1 MLGTCD
7 TPFYIIYDCNPDDFK
22 DIFITDISF
31 SERLSKRLNEA
42 SIFSVEELLNSNS
55 EKLSKINGFGLGCL
69 NEIDNYIQS
78 LKVKNVSTHDK
89 MKNEICI
96 TKELKLHKNDII
108 NNDFS
113 FEKTCELAE
122 ISIKQL
128 NILKRGY
135 DLFDPQ
141 LIELC
146 YSNANF
152 LVDIINMFQKFVKIN
167 DKFQKISKRIPQFR
181 LKNYVLGYIN
191 AFSKNDIE
199 RNELLSFCND
209 DLMTVEDFIK
219 HNLYSI
225 NNEKYI
231 YNRFVNWC
239 SFDLIKEITEFFD
252 EIYKRDNVR
261 IVVYMRSRGSTLQE
275 IGNKLNVSR
284 ERARQI
290 EKKANN
296 KFLIWQNSSHILSK
310 VSADRNGDCVLTLS
324 EIMDYM
330 EEYYTEMLFFL
341 KSNELSDAIYDN
353 QLEVFI
359 LGDDSLPEKAQ
370 AYIEELPDTF
380 KMNKFQDYV
389 KKGLEEK
396 GLSDELISKAIED
409 NYTLTGEIYHR
420 MKLTLT
426 SMYTDIMKRFYTE
439 GLHIYDEDELL
450 KFKSTLIKEYG
461 NIELPTNNRAI
472 SARLSDIGVL
482 CGRGIYRPKKEKYI
496 PYELGKEIF
505 EYINESESPILM
517 TNIIFAKFENKLIN
531 EGIDN
536 KYYLQ
541 GILREIY
548 GDKFIFRRDYIS
560 KDEKI
565 TSMYMEIVNYIKK
578 FKFPVSKQQIYDR
591 FSGVTEIVIGI
602 SVTDPDILNLF
613 GTYIHS
619 DNLKITTNDKEYL
632 EKIITKFLSIKEVC
646 HCKEIYEYVLNDNAD
661 LLNNNSIVQP
671 FAMYSILEYFFR
683 YIYSFSR
690 PFVALKGTTIDKT
703 IERLEEII
711 LSSDRICISQ
721 ITLFARENHFQINS
735 ILDFM
740 NSFNDTHLLI
750 NDDEIAS
757 IDYIGINIELATYIE
772 NLICKEL
779 SGGKAITELECISKF
794 PILSI
799 PWNEWLI
806 YSILYKWSD
815 KLIVATTSNQFRQ
828 SIPIV
833 ALKEADISE
842 MINQISN
849 QDSGIIGEIDNLEN
863 IDDLISEYIDLE

>member
-1 MLGTCD
+1 MIEICD

-22 DIFITDISF
+22 NIVITDISF
-31 SERLSKRLNEA
+31 SERLYKRLTEA
-42 SIFSVEELLNSNS
+42 SIFTIDELLHSNS
-55 EKLSKINGFGLGCL
+55 ENLSKIKGFGLGCL
-69 NEIDNYIQS
+69 KEIDDYFQRIKIKNS
-78 LKVKNVSTHDK
+78 NDDKVKRK
-89 MKNEICI
+89 FCI
-96 TKELKLHKNDII
+96 TKELKLYKKEIM
-108 NNDFS
+108 NNDFE
-113 FEKTCELAE
+113 FEKICELSE
-122 ISIKQL
+122 ISARQL
-128 NILKRGY
+128 DVLKSGY
-135 DLFDPQ
+135 CLFDYQ
-141 LIELC
+141 LIE
-146 YSNANF
+146 SFFRNDSF
-152 LVDIINMFQKFVKIN
+152 LVEIINMFQNFVEIN
-167 DKFQKISKRIPQFR
+167 DKLVEVLKEVPKFR
-181 LKNYVLGYIN
+181 LENYVLGYIN

-199 RNELLSFCND
+199 RNELLSLCND
-209 DLMTVEDFIK
+209 DLMTLEDFIK
-219 HNLYSI
+219 NNLYSI

-231 YNRFVNWC
+231 YNRFVDWC

-252 EIYKRDNVR
+252 EVYKRDNVR

-284 ERARQI
+284 ERVRQI

-296 KFLIWQNSSHILSK
+296 KFLSWQNSSHILSK
-310 VSADRNGDCVLTLS
+310 ISADRNGDCVLTLS
-324 EIMDYM
+324 EIMDYV
-330 EEYYTEMLFFL
+330 EDYNTEMLFFL
-341 KSNELSDAIYDN
+341 KTNELSDAIYDS

-359 LGDDSLPEKAQ
+359 LGDDSLPERAQ

-380 KMNKFQDYV
+380 KVNKFQDYV
-389 KKGLEEK
+389 KKGVEEK

-420 MKLTLT
+420 LKLTLT

-439 GLHIYDEDELL
+439 GLHIYDDDELV
-450 KFKSTLIKEYG
+450 KFKNTLMKEYG
-461 NIELPTNNRAI
+461 NVELPTNNRAI

-496 PYELGKEIF
+496 PDELAKQIF
-505 EYINESESPILM
+505 EYINQSESPILM
-517 TNIIFAKFENKLIN
+517 TNIIFTEFENKLIN

-541 GILREIY
+541 GILKEIY
-548 GDKFIFRRDYIS
+548 GEKFIFRKDYVS
-560 KDEKI
+560 KDEGI

-578 FKFPVSKQQIYDR
+578 FKYPVSKQQIYDR
-591 FSGVTEIVIGI
+591 FSGVTEIVIAI

-619 DNLKITTNDKEYL
+619 DNLIITTNDKEYL
-632 EKIITKFLSIKEVC
+632 EKTITKFLSIKEVC
-646 HCKEIYEYVLNDNAD
+646 HCKEIYEYILNDNVD

-671 FAMYSILEYFFR
+671 FALYSILEHFFR
-683 YIYSFSR
+683 DIYSFSR
-690 PFVALKGTTIDKT
+690 PFVALKGTTIDRT
-703 IERLEEII
+703 IERLEDII

-721 ITLFARENHFQINS
+721 ITSFARENHFQINS

-757 IDYIGINIELATYIE
+757 IDYIGINLELATYIE
-772 NLICKEL
+772 KLICNEL
-779 SGGKAITELECISKF
+779 SEGKAITELECISKF
-794 PILSI
+794 PMLSI

-806 YSILYKWSD
+806 YSMLNKWSD

-833 ALKEADISE
+833 ALKEVDISE
-842 MINQISN
+842 IINQISN
-849 QDSGIIGEIDNLEN
+849 NDSGIIGKIDNLEN
-863 IDDLISEYIDLE
+863 LDDLISEYIDLE